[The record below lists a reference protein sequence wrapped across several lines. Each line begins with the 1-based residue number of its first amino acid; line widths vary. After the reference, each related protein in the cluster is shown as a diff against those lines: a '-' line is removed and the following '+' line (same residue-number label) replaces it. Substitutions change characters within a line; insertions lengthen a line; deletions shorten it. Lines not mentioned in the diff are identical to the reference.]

1 MNISEVNLPTEKA
14 HSICW
19 NTENDTFGFKTNLG
33 EKSLTRHGM
42 LSMLSKIYDP
52 LGFAAPFLLKGK
64 RILQVLCKSNYSWD
78 EAVSDDY
85 IKDWN
90 KWKMELQQLEGLE
103 INRGFKPSK
112 FGKVIDCSL
121 HHFSDAS

>member
-1 MNISEVNLPTEKA
+1 MNISEVDLPTEKA
-14 HSICW
+14 LSICW
-19 NTENDTFGFKTNLG
+19 NIENNTFGFKTNLG

-52 LGFAAPFLLKGK
+52 LGFAAPFQLKGK
-64 RILQVLCKSNYSWD
+64 RILQVLCKSNYSRD

-90 KWKMELQQLEGLE
+90 KWKIELRQL
-103 INRGFKPSK
+103 
-112 FGKVIDCSL
+112 
-121 HHFSDAS
+121 

>member
-14 HSICW
+14 HSIYW